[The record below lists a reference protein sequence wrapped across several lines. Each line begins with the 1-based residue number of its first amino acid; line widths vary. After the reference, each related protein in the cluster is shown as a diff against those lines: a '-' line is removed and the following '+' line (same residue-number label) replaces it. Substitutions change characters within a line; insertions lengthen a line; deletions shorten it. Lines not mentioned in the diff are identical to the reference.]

1 MSSQKR
7 LGLAPGFR
15 HVDAFDSDDNYEC
28 DEQGEVI
35 EEVSYVTLDLG
46 AVEPTL
52 VPSSSTYRLIG
63 LDTPTPF
70 LQLSG
75 TIFQGTHQSLLGTE
89 LLFTEDKDL
98 DDQTRRKVTH
108 LANTSQRIRFKQVE
122 VRPKD
127 AAPDQTPGPST
138 SGKGNGART
147 KQKSNAVND
156 DNIVD
161 LITGNVDPAD
171 VPPQRRRGG
180 KEKGKRGDGS
190 RPSQS
195 QSQPGN
201 VAQEVAPEESLS
213 VPGLAMEVES

>member
-1 MSSQKR
+1 MSSEKR
-7 LGLAPGFR
+7 LAPGFR
-15 HVDAFDSDDNYEC
+15 QVDAFDPDDTYEC
-28 DEQGEVI
+28 DENGNVV

-75 TIFQGTHQSLLGTE
+75 TIFQGVHQSLLGTE
-89 LLFTEDKDL
+89 LLFTEDKGL

-122 VRPKD
+122 VRPKG
-127 AAPDQTPGPST
+127 APPHESEGPST
-138 SGKGNGART
+138 RGKGRGART
-147 KQKSNAVND
+147 KQKSNAVGD

-161 LITGNVDPAD
+161 LITGNVDPGD
-171 VPPQRRRGG
+171 LSPPRRRGG
-180 KEKGKRGDGS
+180 KVKGYRRGRDE
-190 RPSQS
+190 SQPGPS

-201 VAQEVAPEESLS
+201 VEQEVAPEGASLA
-213 VPGLAMEVES
+213 PELAMES